1 MDNIKKTLENW
12 LNQLNSFSFKNYEEL
27 PDIELYMDQVVTFL
41 EKQSS
46 IFQTSSLDKQITS
59 SMINNYVKGEVIQ
72 APISK
77 RYNREHLAA
86 VEQVM
91 TLKQVLTIA
100 EIKQILDKNYNKAV
114 EKADIFNTFNTI
126 NNDKKSQAVEQA
138 FKQLNNID
146 DNDTYG
152 LMKLALDFALSANA
166 YINIAKRIL
175 FLTRV
180 YDFENT
186 ENEKEK
192 EKEKKKDEK
201 AQSNDWAF

>member
-114 EKADIFNTFNTI
+114 EKADIFNTFNTL

-180 YDFENT
+180 YEFENT

-192 EKEKKKDEK
+192 EKEKKG
-201 AQSNDWAF
+201 

>member
-126 NNDKKSQAVEQA
+126 NNDKKSKAVEQA

-180 YDFENT
+180 YEFENT
-186 ENEKEK
+186 EN

-201 AQSNDWAF
+201 AQSND

>member
-114 EKADIFNTFNTI
+114 EKADIFNTFNTL

-180 YDFENT
+180 YEFENT
-186 ENEKEK
+186 EN

-201 AQSNDWAF
+201 AQSND

>member
-180 YDFENT
+180 YEFENT

-201 AQSNDWAF
+201 GL

>member
-114 EKADIFNTFNTI
+114 EKADIFNTFNTL

-180 YDFENT
+180 YEFENT
-186 ENEKEK
+186 ENEKEKEK

-201 AQSNDWAF
+201 AQSND

>member
-1 MDNIKKTLENW
+1 
-12 LNQLNSFSFKNYEEL
+12 
-27 PDIELYMDQVVTFL
+27 
-41 EKQSS
+41 
-46 IFQTSSLDKQITS
+46 
-59 SMINNYVKGEVIQ
+59 MINNYVKGEVIQ

-180 YDFENT
+180 YEFENT

-201 AQSNDWAF
+201 AQSND

>member
-180 YDFENT
+180 YEFENT
-186 ENEKEK
+186 EN

-201 AQSNDWAF
+201 AQSND